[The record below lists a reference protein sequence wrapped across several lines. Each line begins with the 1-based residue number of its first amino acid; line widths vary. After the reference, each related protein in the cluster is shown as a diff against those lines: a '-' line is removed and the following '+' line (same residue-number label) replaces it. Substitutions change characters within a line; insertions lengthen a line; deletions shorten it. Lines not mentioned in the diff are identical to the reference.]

1 MGAEEKYIRR
11 VCKGNAYE
19 AYVNTH
25 PRGMW
30 NGEPMA
36 GKSRAEM
43 VEETRAKLIAAA
55 RKAFAEKGYAAASMD
70 DLTAEAGLTR
80 GALYHNFGDKKG
92 LLQAVVDQ
100 MDAEMLARMRAA
112 REAAESLWQGF
123 LDEGVAYIEM
133 ALEPEIRRIMLLDGP
148 AVLGDPSQWP
158 NQNACL
164 VTSTRTIQAL
174 IDQGT
179 AKAVDAEAAARLV
192 NGAALNAALWIA
204 ASDDPRATHDKAVDA
219 FRQLVSGLS
228 RKPVSP

>member
-1 MGAEEKYIRR
+1 
-11 VCKGNAYE
+11 
-19 AYVNTH
+19 
-25 PRGMW
+25 
-30 NGEPMA
+30 MA

-100 MDAEMLARMRAA
+100 MDAEMLARMGAA

-174 IDQGT
+174 IDEGT
-179 AKAVDAEAAARLV
+179 AKPVDAEAAARLV